1 MLNSDVTP
9 LDPSANAAVPGAQGF
24 AMGLFQKLK
33 DSTLGTTVAGFRRN
47 VRAWATDF
55 ASPTQFN
62 RPGDEL
68 TSRVRKNL
76 SYFKGN
82 YGILA
87 GGVLVFSILTNP
99 LLLFSLLFLSALW
112 AYLLMFRPKLEDG
125 SLAPLTLGSKTLSGF
140 EQKAALGGITFVT
153 MMITSLSSTIFW
165 ALGVSVCF
173 IGLHAS
179 LHKTDTHEVD
189 PEEFGAVP
197 QDAPPV

>member
-125 SLAPLTLGSKTLSGF
+125 SLAPRKPLLCGRTEWSEICMQQS
-140 EQKAALGGITFVT
+140 
-153 MMITSLSSTIFW
+153 
-165 ALGVSVCF
+165 
-173 IGLHAS
+173 
-179 LHKTDTHEVD
+179 
-189 PEEFGAVP
+189 
-197 QDAPPV
+197 